1 MAEDRKEMLHNIFA
15 MGDTQVR
22 EVMSPRTDVTAVDID
37 APIADII
44 SVFRK
49 TNYSRIPVY
58 RESFDNVVGILY
70 VKDIVQHLQRPGEI
84 NLQVALRPVHFV
96 PDTARLDPVLRQ
108 MQSMHLHMGIV
119 VDEFG
124 GVEGNITHEDLL
136 EEIVGEIR
144 DEHEIAP
151 LQFEEMPSGEMMMPG
166 GVAISDVNE
175 RLGLGLPE
183 GEYSTLAGF
192 VLSAL
197 GRIPLVGEDVVLR
210 AGVFRVVRMDGRRIA
225 RISFRP
231 AALPNDY

>member
-1 MAEDRKEMLHNIFA
+1 
-15 MGDTQVR
+15 
-22 EVMSPRTDVTAVDID
+22 
-37 APIADII
+37 
-44 SVFRK
+44 
-49 TNYSRIPVY
+49 
-58 RESFDNVVGILY
+58 
-70 VKDIVQHLQRPGEI
+70 
-84 NLQVALRPVHFV
+84 
-96 PDTARLDPVLRQ
+96 
-108 MQSMHLHMGIV
+108 
-119 VDEFG
+119 
-124 GVEGNITHEDLL
+124 
-136 EEIVGEIR
+136 
-144 DEHEIAP
+144 
-151 LQFEEMPSGEMMMPG
+151 MMPG